1 MSEQENIMQQYI
13 DAKNENNE
21 AEAKKLKQNWIEVYA
36 LPREIPLESI
46 KKTYKPGINSMIAI
60 QRKVPNPRLEDK
72 FKMYYK
78 ATIVRNK
85 EMEEEK
91 IKRQNRIVE
100 ENLKKQKMMEIKNH
114 PGIDVQRVLESEA
127 KKSNQIPNVGYR
139 NFLRKIE
146 KKPSRSSRLSLNK
159 GGKRR
164 TKKQKRRNNKKKSR
178 KSKKRYRK
186 KTKRTRKIRKRQHRK
201 TKR

>member
-13 DAKNENNE
+13 DAKNENEE
-21 AEAKKLKQNWIEVYA
+21 AEAKKLKQTWIKVYA
-36 LPREIPLESI
+36 RPRDIPLESI
-46 KKTYKPGINSMIAI
+46 EKTYKPGINSMIAI

-78 ATIVRNK
+78 ATIIRNK
-85 EMEEEK
+85 EMEAEK
-91 IKRQNRIVE
+91 IKRQNRLVE
-100 ENLKKQKMMEIKNH
+100 ENLRKQKLMEIKNH

-127 KKSNQIPNVGYR
+127 KKSKQIPNVGYR

-146 KKPSRSSRLSLNK
+146 KKPSSSSSSLNK

-164 TKKQKRRNNKKKSR
+164 TKKQKRRNKKKKSR

-186 KTKRTRKIRKRQHRK
+186 KTKRTRKIRKRQKRK